1 MKKVTRK
8 EPEKVPMKKQEKKE
22 KLQVQKVSM
31 KEQEKKNK
39 LQVQK
44 VSMKEQEKEKK
55 LQVQKVPMKEAEN
68 KPKCFWPGGMEILY
82 NGDPTL
88 DDPESMEIMKKCAQL
103 VIDFFNQTHINKYSF
118 VKMVHAT
125 AVRCGT
131 SMLHM
136 VFKVKP
142 EPPEEGKKPI
152 TVRAEVSLRNDYVEY
167 LEFPEDQ
174 GNLPMR
180 IFPLGSVIYDGED
193 PTSCDAHTIKM
204 IQGCADLALQVYNKM
219 QAHVYSMGD
228 LGRATRHLS
237 TTGSMVDLVFTAKP
251 CDDVPIT
258 LEARVSVTHNYVEFV
273 ELVRP
278 RLP

>member
-1 MKKVTRK
+1 
-8 EPEKVPMKKQEKKE
+8 
-22 KLQVQKVSM
+22 
-31 KEQEKKNK
+31 
-39 LQVQK
+39 
-44 VSMKEQEKEKK
+44 
-55 LQVQKVPMKEAEN
+55 
-68 KPKCFWPGGMEILY
+68 
-82 NGDPTL
+82 
-88 DDPESMEIMKKCAQL
+88 
-103 VIDFFNQTHINKYSF
+103 
-118 VKMVHAT
+118 MVHAT

-180 IFPLGSVIYDGED
+180 IFPLGSVIYDGD
-193 PTSCDAHTIKM
+193 PTPCDADTMNI
-204 IQGCADLALQVYNKM
+204 IRGCADLALQVYNKM
-219 QAHVYSMGD
+219 QANVYSMGD
-228 LGRATRHLS
+228 VGRATRHLS